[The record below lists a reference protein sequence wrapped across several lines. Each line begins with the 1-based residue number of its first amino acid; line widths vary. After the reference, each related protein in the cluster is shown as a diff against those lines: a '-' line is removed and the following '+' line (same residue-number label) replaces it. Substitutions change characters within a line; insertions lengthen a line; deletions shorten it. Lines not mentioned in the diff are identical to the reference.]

1 VSNLHGMS
9 TLETE
14 CISFEKDARVSL
26 SYPNPETTRAIHN
39 AAGGILRDCIDIKIR
54 GKRSYR
60 YKRVQ

>member
-1 VSNLHGMS
+1 MS

-26 SYPNPETTRAIHN
+26 SYPNPHSETTRAIHN
-39 AAGGILRDCIDIKIR
+39 AVGGILRDCIDIKIR

>member
-1 VSNLHGMS
+1 MS
-9 TLETE
+9 TLDTK

-26 SYPNPETTRAIHN
+26 SYPNPNPETTRAIHN
-39 AAGGILRDCIDIKIR
+39 TAGGILRDCIDIKIR